1 MRQFVFEDI
10 TSEEVARRTGVYT
23 PLTNSVRGL
32 LDATIRTE
40 VDPDTIRAA
49 GELIDRAT
57 AMLRSAQS
65 DGPHGVR
72 YTADGTGMPWG
83 NPAIGIRNAIAPPMV
98 VTRDGDGRRV
108 ADVVL
113 GAAYEGPP
121 GLVHGGICA
130 LLLDH
135 ILGEAASAMTGTLTL
150 RYQRATPLGAVHLE
164 AEVVATAGRKLTVRG
179 SLSDA
184 DGITVTAEGI
194 FIVPRKIMD
203 ERPDDREGTR

>member
-10 TSEEVARRTGVYT
+10 TADEVARRAELYT
-23 PLTNSVRGL
+23 PLTNSVREL
-32 LDATIRTE
+32 VDATIRTE
-40 VDPDTIRAA
+40 VDPDTIGAA
-49 GELIDRAT
+49 RELIDRAT
-57 AMLRSAQS
+57 ALLRAQQC

-83 NPAIGIRNAIAPPMV
+83 NPAIGIRNAMAPPMV
-98 VTRDGDGRRV
+98 VNRDGDHRRV

-150 RYQRATPLGAVHLE
+150 RFERATPLGPVHLE
-164 AEVVATAGRKLTVRG
+164 AAVTGTDGRKKTVHG

-194 FIVPRKIMD
+194 FIMPRTF
-203 ERPDDREGTR
+203 DDPEGSP

>member
-1 MRQFVFEDI
+1 LRQFVFEDI

-23 PLTNSVRGL
+23 PLTNSVREL

-40 VDPDTIRAA
+40 VDPDTICAA

-57 AMLRSAQS
+57 EMLRSAQS

-98 VTRDGDGRRV
+98 VKREGDHRRV

-150 RYQRATPLGAVHLE
+150 RLERATPLGPVHLE
-164 AEVVATAGRKLTVRG
+164 AAVTGTDGRKKTVRG

-194 FIVPRKIMD
+194 FIMPRTF
-203 ERPDDREGTR
+203 DDPEGSP

>member
-23 PLTNSVRGL
+23 PLTDSVRGL
-32 LDATIRTE
+32 VDATIRTE
-40 VDPDTIRAA
+40 VDPDSIGAA
-49 GELIDRAT
+49 RELIDRAS
-57 AMLRSAQS
+57 ALLRAQQS

-98 VTRDGDGRRV
+98 VTRDGDRRRV

-150 RYQRATPLGAVHLE
+150 RYVRATPLGAVHLE
-164 AEVVATAGRKLTVRG
+164 AEVVASEGRKRTVRG

-184 DGITVTAEGI
+184 EGITVTAEGI
-194 FIVPRKIMD
+194 FIEPQKK
-203 ERPDDREGTR
+203 GTR

>member
-1 MRQFVFEDI
+1 LRQFVFEDI

-23 PLTNSVRGL
+23 PLTDSVRDL
-32 LDATIRTE
+32 IDATIRTE

-49 GELIDRAT
+49 GELIEQAT
-57 AMLRSAQS
+57 ALLRAQQS

-98 VTRDGDGRRV
+98 VTRDGDRRV

-150 RYQRATPLGAVHLE
+150 RYVRATPLGAVHLE
-164 AEVVATAGRKLTVRG
+164 AEVVASEGRKRTVRG

-184 DGITVTAEGI
+184 EGITVTAEGI
-194 FIVPRKIMD
+194 FIVPQKKGPR
-203 ERPDDREGTR
+203 

>member
-23 PLTNSVRGL
+23 PLTDSVRDL
-32 LDATIRTE
+32 IDATIRTE

-49 GELIDRAT
+49 GELIEQAT
-57 AMLRSAQS
+57 ALLRAQQS

-98 VTRDGDGRRV
+98 VTRDGDRRV

-150 RYQRATPLGAVHLE
+150 RYVRATPLGAVHLE
-164 AEVVATAGRKLTVRG
+164 AEVVASEGRKRTVRG

-184 DGITVTAEGI
+184 EGITVTAEGI
-194 FIVPRKIMD
+194 FIVPQKKGPR
-203 ERPDDREGTR
+203 